1 MDPCTQDSCE
11 PASGCVH
18 AGEPLPVE
26 LCLAAG
32 SAQLQVKDD
41 SSDAKDRLKWKWR
54 KGSEFDQSVLG
65 DPGTDGTSTYRLCI
79 YDSSAAISR
88 LVTSLVID
96 PNPAWQNKAPK
107 GLSYK
112 DKDGAVGEGEK
123 IFSLKRQIDSG
134 TGSGNYR
141 IQGHGHYSHYHSP
154 MWDIAS
160 GMMLGSMLS
169 SAFAPDYRPV
179 YVQHNT
185 YTTSPTRARAIRTN
199 RASYRKANP
208 AKFNSK
214 PRRLTTKSS
223 AKPSKNKVKKSKS
236 KRNYGSKGNK
246 WGSRP
251 STRRRTGGSKFGT
264 RRRREKVIRL
274 EA

>member
-1 MDPCTQDSCE
+1 MRAIFVVMTLALMACQSE
-11 PASGCVH
+11 PKTTDRWVTTENTA
-18 AGEPLPVE
+18 VE
-26 LCLAAG
+26 IDFDAVGKAYK
-32 SAQLQVKDD
+32 SANGPEDFERRVNEIYT
-41 SSDAKDRLKWKWR
+41 
-54 KGSEFDQSVLG
+54 GSEIISVAVQDESAKVQVVTGFFD
-65 DPGTDGTSTYRLCI
+65 
-79 YDSSAAISR
+79 
-88 LVTSLVID
+88 
-96 PNPAWQNKAPK
+96 
-107 GLSYK
+107 K